1 MTKEKVMEQTENKNK
16 ILTSPIFVTAM
27 ALVCTALWG
36 SATPFIKTGYQYC
49 LPEQNVPSILL
60 FAGTRFTL
68 AGIITV
74 IIYSIA
80 RRKLLYPKKE
90 NIVLIAKV
98 GVFQTVL
105 QYIFFYVGLANTTGV
120 KGTIASG
127 TGTFFS
133 ILIASLI
140 FHQEKLTVKKIV
152 ACMLGLAGIIIVN
165 LNGIELTIN
174 FLGDVFVI
182 FSAIAYSVSSVL
194 TKRYSKYEDP
204 VVISGYQFIG
214 GGIFMII
221 IGLVFGG
228 KMQFTSGTGIAV
240 LIYLAFLSAIAFSV
254 WGILLKYNPVS
265 KVTVF
270 CFMTPVFGTIFS
282 MLMLTEDSKV
292 KPLNLIVTLILIC
305 TGVLMINYQKPVKEP
320 K

>member
-1 MTKEKVMEQTENKNK
+1 MEQTENKNK
-16 ILTSPIFVTAM
+16 ILTSPIFITAM
-27 ALVCTALWG
+27 ALLCTALWG
-36 SATPFIKTGYQYC
+36 SATPFIKTGYQHC

-105 QYIFFYVGLANTTGV
+105 QYIFFYVGLSNTTGV

-152 ACMLGLAGIIIVN
+152 ACLFGLAGIIIVN
-165 LNGIELTIN
+165 LNGLELTIN

-214 GGIFMII
+214 GGIFMVIV
-221 IGLVFGG
+221 GLIFGG
-228 KMQFTSGTGIAV
+228 KMQLTSGTGIAV

-305 TGVLMINYQKPVKEP
+305 TGVLMINYQKPVKET
-320 K
+320 KK